1 MQTAGGEE
9 PENLSC
15 LLLLYLDILLASV
28 VLKIVYKL
36 CVVQQTIHR
45 KTSAI
50 RRSRSMGHFYP
61 YLYVQRIYIAIY
73 NSVVNVITYI
83 P

>member
-15 LLLLYLDILLASV
+15 LLLLYLDILLASA

-36 CVVQQTIHR
+36 CVRTTNH
-45 KTSAI
+45 SE
-50 RRSRSMGHFYP
+50 
-61 YLYVQRIYIAIY
+61 L
-73 NSVVNVITYI
+73 
-83 P
+83 